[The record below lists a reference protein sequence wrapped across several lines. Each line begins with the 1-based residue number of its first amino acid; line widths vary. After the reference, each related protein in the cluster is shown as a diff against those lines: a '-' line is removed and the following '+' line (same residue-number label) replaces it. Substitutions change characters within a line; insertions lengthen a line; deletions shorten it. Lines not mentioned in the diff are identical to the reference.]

1 MVFLTVSSWIRNRGP
16 DRYWKVQELLKHA
29 RVRTWLCSGGNEAWF
44 HLYIVFCGVTTFKIT
59 FPPPHNQQVVCSPP
73 VVSYNSISE
82 AERTGATVWLSG
94 RSDELSCTPPNLGRL
109 KSATWERWEE
119 NIVKGVLGNCRD
131 VFNAPKPPNFCAA
144 HSLIQP
150 QTLTLCYSV

>member
-44 HLYIVFCGVTTFKIT
+44 HRYIVFCGVTTFKTI
-59 FPPPHNQQVVCSPP
+59 FPPYNQQVVCCPP
-73 VVSYNSISE
+73 VVSFNSISE

-94 RSDELSCTPPNLGRL
+94 RSDELSCTPPNLGCL
-109 KSATWERWEE
+109 KNATWERWEQ
-119 NIVKGVLGNCRD
+119 NIIKGVLGNNRD
-131 VFNAPKPPNFCAA
+131 VFYAPKPPNFCAA
-144 HSLIQP
+144 HLLIQ
-150 QTLTLCYSV
+150 QKSLTSCYSV